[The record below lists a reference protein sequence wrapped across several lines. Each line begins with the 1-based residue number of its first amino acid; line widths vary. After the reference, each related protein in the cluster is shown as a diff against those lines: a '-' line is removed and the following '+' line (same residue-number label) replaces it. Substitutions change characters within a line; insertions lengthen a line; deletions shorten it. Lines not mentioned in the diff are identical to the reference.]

1 MSIKSNSFGGSG
13 GSSFD
18 DKQLDPSRIRGIDKI
33 EIRAGNVIDAIKVTY
48 RLDDGTTKEGP
59 QHGGTGGSQHEI
71 NLESNE
77 VIIGIS
83 GNVSGVLQVVDQL
96 TFYTA
101 RGGQGYRVLGPYG
114 GGKYDNP
121 FQLVGS
127 YYHIVA
133 FFGRSGSHVNQIGVY
148 YNKV

>member
-13 GSSFD
+13 GSPFD

-48 RLDDGTTKEGP
+48 RLDDGTTREGP
-59 QHGGTGGSQHEI
+59 RHGGTGGSQHEI
-71 NLESNE
+71 YFESNE
-77 VIIGIS
+77 VITGIS

-101 RGGQGYRVLGPYG
+101 RGGRGYRVFGPFG

-121 FQLVGS
+121 FQVVGS
-127 YYHIVA
+127 YHQIVA
-133 FFGRSGSHVNQIGVY
+133 FFGRSGNHVNQIGVY